1 MKKTFAK
8 ILPLSLAA
16 LFLTACATSS
26 TTGKNPWAPPE
37 KKKSFAERWDEKT
50 KKVEATE
57 KTRVDVPATEQ
68 VAPSVAV
75 PATQPVEISA
85 PKSIEIAEIV
95 FADIPKKIAVGYKI
109 GRSEYLAMGDFFAI
123 RGKDARLRGVARLDV
138 VDGTT
143 FGFSILAGTAT
154 AGDRVV
160 IPTDEILAEISK
172 KFPNSGAPVPAQKS
186 AAAPEKT
193 VSEPEKSTNEKP
205 AIKKT
210 APKID
215 AELGEAIPDPVEE

>member
-50 KKVEATE
+50 KKAEAQATE
-57 KTRVDVPATEQ
+57 KPSTNVPVTEQ
-68 VAPSVAV
+68 
-75 PATQPVEISA
+75 ATQNIDVLATQTAEISA
-85 PKSIEIAEIV
+85 PHSIEIAEIV
-95 FADIPKKIAVGYKI
+95 FADVPKKIAVGYKI
-109 GRSEYLAMGDFFAI
+109 GRSEYLALGDFFAI
-123 RGKDARLRGVARLDV
+123 RGKDARLRGVVRLDV

-143 FGFSILAGTAT
+143 FGFSILAGTAKD
-154 AGDRVV
+154 GDRIV

-172 KFPNSGAPVPAQKS
+172 KFPNSETPVPAKKSVAAPAEKTVPAQK
-186 AAAPEKT
+186 K
-193 VSEPEKSTNEKP
+193 SEP
-205 AIKKT
+205 KKT